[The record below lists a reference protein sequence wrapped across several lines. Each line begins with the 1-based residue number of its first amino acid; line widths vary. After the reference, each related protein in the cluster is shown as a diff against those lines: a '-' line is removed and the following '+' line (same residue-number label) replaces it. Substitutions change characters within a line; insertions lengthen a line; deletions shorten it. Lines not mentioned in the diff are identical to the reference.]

1 MKKVF
6 TLLLAGILTVSVL
19 TACGSE
25 KTIVGSDATIAPYD
39 KNQLVNDAIVIVSG
53 EVISSEVQTDF
64 KGFPVTDYKIKVNN
78 VFKGN
83 PAADV
88 EVRTYGGE
96 TAEMKYIPDEEM
108 VTFQTGEKVVVFLT
122 DEKGNRPDKNDFG
135 YFVVGQFQ
143 GKLKVENGK
152 LKNEKFIF
160 DTVNFTQELKNIEDQ
175 NKAKGLTPS
184 KAATNS
190 DI

>member
-6 TLLLAGILTVSVL
+6 TLLIVGILTVGILS
-19 TACGSE
+19 ACGSE
-25 KTIVGSDATIAPYD
+25 KTIVGSDASIAPYD
-39 KNQLVNDAIVIVSG
+39 KNQLVSDAIAIVSG
-53 EVISSEVQTDF
+53 EVVSSEVQNDF
-64 KGFPVTDYKIKVNN
+64 KGFPVTDYKIKVNK

-83 PAADV
+83 PAAEV

-96 TAEMKYIPDEEM
+96 NAEMKYIPDEEM

-143 GKLKVENGK
+143 GKLKMENGK
-152 LKNEKFIF
+152 LKNKKFIF
-160 DTVNFTQELKNIEDQ
+160 DTVTFPQELKQIEDQ
-175 NKAKGLTPS
+175 NKAKGLKP
-184 KAATNS
+184 TNAQEGS